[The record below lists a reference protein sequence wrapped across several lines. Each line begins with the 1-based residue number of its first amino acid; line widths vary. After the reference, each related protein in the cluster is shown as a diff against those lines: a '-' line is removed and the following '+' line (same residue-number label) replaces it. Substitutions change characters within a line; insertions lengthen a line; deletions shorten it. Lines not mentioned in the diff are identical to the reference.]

1 MLYDFGGGWV
11 GLLVV
16 LVLFPNVSLLKVM
29 VFVVSS
35 TTSGNNNL
43 EEMIMG
49 VLGMGTPFGS

>member
-43 EEMIMG
+43 EEMRMG